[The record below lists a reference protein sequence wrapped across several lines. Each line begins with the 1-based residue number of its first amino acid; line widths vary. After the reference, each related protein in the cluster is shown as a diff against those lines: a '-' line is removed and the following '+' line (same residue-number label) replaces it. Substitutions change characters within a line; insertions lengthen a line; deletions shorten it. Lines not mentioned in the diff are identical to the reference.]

1 MRHSAFL
8 KGVVRFHYILLLLSM
23 KTYMTNFTPH
33 SSGVEV
39 IQMCDNEQW
48 CLLYQADINSA
59 QTFPVSF
66 FTQK

>member
-1 MRHSAFL
+1 
-8 KGVVRFHYILLLLSM
+8 M
-23 KTYMTNFTPH
+23 KTNFTNFTPH